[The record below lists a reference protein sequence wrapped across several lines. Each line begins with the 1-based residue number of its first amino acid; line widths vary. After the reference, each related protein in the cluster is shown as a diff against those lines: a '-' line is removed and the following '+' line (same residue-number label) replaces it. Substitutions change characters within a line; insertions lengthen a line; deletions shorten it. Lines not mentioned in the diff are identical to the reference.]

1 MHMDNKLYCDLDGK
15 FYSRMSIVRI
25 IKRFGIT
32 PRDYYDT
39 HFKQDSE
46 GVCLNCGVPTK
57 FVKFKYNKFC
67 SVKCAAKYNSIGRNS
82 WKNLDE
88 EQKRLRSEKMIE
100 VRFLNTSKEEIEK
113 KRVKTLL
120 ENSGFNSYSEWI
132 SFHKK
137 NYYKSLST
145 EEYNDLFDRITSKR
159 NQYKYHMYTLNGK
172 QVRTQGYE
180 KYVLDVLVNIFD
192 NSLIEVDSRRPIRYR
207 DYDGKYRRYYPDI
220 FIDNI
225 LIEVKSPYTL
235 KLHKDNVLLKMKASY
250 EAGYLPLLVVWE
262 PEESEMCKNSLI
274 ETISSQ
280 DLSQK
285 IRFNDY
291 PFIGVGYKQMIT
303 EVLGI
308 HY

>member
-1 MHMDNKLYCDLDGK
+1 MDKKLYCDLDGK
-15 FYSRMSIVRI
+15 CYSRMGIVRI
-25 IKRFGIT
+25 IKKFGINT
-32 PRDYYDT
+32 KDYYDS
-39 HFKQDSE
+39 HFKEDGE
-46 GVCLNCGVPTK
+46 GICLNCGSPTK
-57 FVKFKYNKFC
+57 FHKFKYYKFC
-67 SVKCAAKYNSIGRNS
+67 NIKCASKYNSLHRNN

-88 EQKRLRSEKMIE
+88 NQRKLRAKKMIE
-100 VRFLNTSKEEIEK
+100 TRYINHTKEEIEE

-120 ENSGFNSYSEWI
+120 ENTGFNNYSEWI

-137 NYYKSLST
+137 NYYKSLSS
-145 EEYNDLFDRITSKR
+145 EEYNELFDKITSSR

-180 KYVLDVLVNIFD
+180 KYVLDVLVDIVD
-192 NSLIEVDSRRPIRYR
+192 NSLIEVDSKRSIRYK
-207 DYDGKYRRYYPDI
+207 DENGKCRRYYPDI
-220 FIDNI
+220 FINNI

-235 KLHKDNVLLKMKASY
+235 KLHKDNVLLKMNASY

-280 DLSQK
+280 NLSQK

-303 EVLGI
+303 EVLGV